1 MPSFHHASRDT
12 NGNYWSGIA
21 GILALHLAVLF
32 AVSVA
37 ALAYLNW
44 SSSAALAEFIAK
56 DKPSASEPSQ
66 FLQSS
71 IPVQQV
77 KNKTACAKTGA

>member
-1 MPSFHHASRDT
+1 MPSFHHASRNT

-21 GILALHLAVLF
+21 GILAIHLAVLF

-44 SSSAALAEFIAK
+44 SSNAALADFIAK
-56 DKPSASEPSQ
+56 DKPSASEPSH
-66 FLQSS
+66 LPQSS
-71 IPVQQV
+71 VPVQQV
-77 KNKTACAKTGA
+77 KNKTACAKRA

>member
-1 MPSFHHASRDT
+1 MPSFHHASRNT

-21 GILALHLAVLF
+21 GILAIHLAVLF

-44 SSSAALAEFIAK
+44 SSNAALADFIAK
-56 DKPSASEPSQ
+56 DKPSTSEPSH
-66 FLQSS
+66 LPQSS
-71 IPVQQV
+71 VPVQQV
-77 KNKTACAKTGA
+77 KNKTACAKRA